1 VSLLDLILAQKGILL
16 SAGIAAL
23 LLVTAIMLSA
33 VGRIRRSLAQRAQ
46 RVRQAV
52 AALEQVEVEQQQP
65 DNSPVQPVE
74 QAQTTPASSLP
85 QVAPSSV
92 KPVLPAQ
99 AESATAQEN
108 TDDQQ
113 NQGPASAMQDILSS
127 VFSDEE
133 DSARQEAL
141 MKGLDTVGIS
151 DLLRLTN
158 SVADELREHSQA
170 NQQGA

>member
-23 LLVTAIMLSA
+23 LLVAAIMLAA
-33 VGRIRRSLAQRAQ
+33 VGRIRLALAQRAQ

-52 AALEQVEVEQQQP
+52 AALEQVEVEQQTP
-65 DNSPVQPVE
+65 DNSPVQSVE
-74 QAQTTPASSLP
+74 QARPTPASPQP

-92 KPVLPAQ
+92 NPVLPAQ
-99 AESATAQEN
+99 AALPAVQEN
-108 TDDQQ
+108 QDDQQ

-141 MKGLDTVGIS
+141 MKGLDAVGIS
-151 DLLRLTN
+151 DLLMLTN
-158 SVADELREHSQA
+158 SVADELHEYSHA